1 MSTLPTMGCDTH
13 LDTIT
18 AAVVDANGAEVAAA
32 TVPNIREGWDELVAM
47 CRRLGVGL
55 VGIEGASGYGRR
67 LAQTLGVAGLPV
79 VEVPTRITARTRRV
93 DGAGKT
99 DRGDARTVARA
110 AARGDGHR
118 WTDRPALEAIRVLVA
133 RRDRLVRTQTGDINQ
148 LRALMVELD
157 PNQAAQ
163 LGRLRSAR
171 SLKTLCDLDTSHG
184 DLHQRTVATLITEI
198 AADCL
203 TRLAHIRRLER
214 RIAEAMPPVGHAL
227 INRHHGCGLVVA
239 AQILAQVAG
248 TDGFAAD
255 TNMASWAGTA
265 PLDASSGRQQR
276 HRLNPGG
283 NRQTNRALH
292 TIIITQL
299 RQGGQAADYI
309 HRKTSQGKTTR
320 EAIRTAKRHLTRSIW
335 KTLRDYNLT

>member
-18 AAVVDANGAEVAAA
+18 AAVVDRTGAELAAA
-32 TVPNIREGWDELVAM
+32 TVPNSQPGWDELVAI
-47 CRRLGVGL
+47 CRQYGTGR

-67 LAQTLGVAGLPV
+67 LAQTLNVAGLGV
-79 VEVPTRITARTRRV
+79 VEIPTRITARTRRV

-99 DRGDARTVARA
+99 DPGDARTVARA

-118 WTDRPALEAIRVLVA
+118 WTDRPGLEAIRVLVA

-148 LRALMVELD
+148 LRALLVELD
-157 PNQAAQ
+157 PHQAAQ

-171 SLKTLCDLDTSHG
+171 SFQALCNLDTSHG
-184 DLHQRTVATLITEI
+184 DLHRRTVATLITEI

-203 TRLAHIRRLER
+203 TRLAHIRRLEH
-214 RIAEAMPPVGHAL
+214 RIGETMPPVGHAL
-227 INRHHGCGLVVA
+227 IDRHHGCGVIVA
-239 AQILAQVAG
+239 AQILAHVAG
-248 TDGFAAD
+248 TDGFATDAH
-255 TNMASWAGTA
+255 MAAWAGTA

-276 HRLNPGG
+276 HRLNRSG
-283 NRQTNRALH
+283 NRQINRALH
-292 TIIITQL
+292 TIILTQL

-309 HRKTSQGKTTR
+309 ARKTSQGKTTR

-335 KTLRDYNLT
+335 KTLRDYQLT